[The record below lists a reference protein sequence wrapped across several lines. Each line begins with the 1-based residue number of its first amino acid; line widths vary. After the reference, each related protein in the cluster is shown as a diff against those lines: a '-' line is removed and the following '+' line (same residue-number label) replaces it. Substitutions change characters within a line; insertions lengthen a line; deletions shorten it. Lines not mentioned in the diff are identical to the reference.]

1 MREIFGALKFYG
13 FIDAIPLA
21 FAATVLYT
29 VIRVIYLRA
38 GGHARENVLTEA
50 ARALLVW
57 YLVTL
62 VIVVWV
68 PEFPR
73 LMFGKITPSEF
84 AELTFFR
91 GEYANNGRFRNIVR
105 GKFDYFDD
113 AELLANVELFVPFG
127 ALLPLAFRRLRWWAV
142 DLIGLGTT
150 LVIELV
156 QPFVGRTCDLDDI
169 AANTLG
175 AVIGCAAAK
184 LFLTIYGLISKK
196 RSKKY
201 E

>member
-1 MREIFGALKFYG
+1 MREFFGALEFYG
-13 FIDAIPLA
+13 FIDAIPPA

-38 GGHARENVLTEA
+38 GGHARESVLTEA

-84 AELTFFR
+84 AEITFFR
-91 GEYANNGRFRNIVR
+91 GEYANNGRFWVLVHGNLYLLH
-105 GKFDYFDD
+105 DY
-113 AELLANVELFVPFG
+113 ELMANVELFVPFG
-127 ALLPLAFRRLRWWAV
+127 VLLPLAFRRLRWWAV

-175 AVIGCAAAK
+175 AVIGCAVVKLVMSLYK
-184 LFLTIYGLISKK
+184 LFSRK
-196 RSKKY
+196 RS
-201 E
+201 